1 MSIPKRRSPKAA
13 PRKKASPAAP
23 AKTPRY
29 EPTERDKAAAAEFQA
44 KREAALVPTKFSVTK
59 EKDTN
64 FVKLDHPD
72 TTIAQMHTMSALA
85 VVDLQLYDSLL
96 SDLCQMG
103 SRGGDPHQ
111 GELNHLLAVVR
122 GIEPR
127 DAVETLLAVQ
137 MAAVHKATIQVAR
150 RLKQVDTIQQQD
162 SASTCLNKLARTFAM
177 QVEALKKHRST
188 GEQTVNVKH
197 LNVHPGGQAVVGNV
211 STGGRGEQKSEH
223 QPHEP
228 IPEHVGPAAGPKV
241 LGHSEGDRAVVPLP
255 GSPGLER
262 VPHAR
267 RGRRSA

>member
-1 MSIPKRRSPKAA
+1 MRRHAESPERRGEHLETPRAEGCAAKGGKAGGA
-13 PRKKASPAAP
+13 EQA
-23 AKTPRY
+23 PRY
-29 EPTERDKAAAAEFQA
+29 EPTERDKVAAANFQT

-85 VVDLQLYDSLL
+85 VVDLHLYDSLI

-122 GIEPR
+122 GIEPK

-137 MAAVHKATIQVAR
+137 MAAIHKATIQVAR

-197 LNVHPGGQAVVGNV
+197 LNVI
-211 STGGRGEQKSEH
+211 R
-223 QPHEP
+223 
-228 IPEHVGPAAGPKV
+228 
-241 LGHSEGDRAVVPLP
+241 RA
-255 GSPGLER
+255 SR
-262 VPHAR
+262 CR
-267 RGRRSA
+267 